1 MDLQSRKLQFIEEFL
16 RLTNENVIEKL
27 EALLLKEKK
36 KIKKGNMSHMSLEEF
51 YLRNARSQSEI
62 KAGKI
67 ISHQDARKH
76 FQNKK

>member
-36 KIKKGNMSHMSLEEF
+36 KIKKGNMGPMSLEEF

-62 KAGKI
+62 KAGTI
-67 ISHQDARKH
+67 ISQQDVRKH